1 MRKELKEGLTNWNEK
16 RKEWWKKVY
25 KAKMTE
31 TKNNEK
37 KNSNAFGKV
46 HVNENGAVKGDNQ

>member
-1 MRKELKEGLTNWNEK
+1 MRKVKHGGKKEYEA
-16 RKEWWKKVY
+16 KV
-25 KAKMTE
+25 TE
-31 TKNNEK
+31 TKKITEK